1 MKTLSNPIDLIKESL
16 KIFFEKK
23 NMMYFFKIY
32 SVAFAL
38 SLCSFV
44 FSSIVS
50 NAGYT
55 TDQYVQEFL
64 SGNPLIIS
72 LVFIWSIA
80 AFLIGIWAQVSGYEA
95 IRRVVKGGALEF
107 KDTFRGSWKYL
118 GSFFLVNFLVGLIVV
133 LGLVLLVVPGII
145 FSVWYA
151 FSVWMVVDKNYGVK
165 EALRQ
170 SKSLAKDRFW
180 KILGRFL
187 VFILFGILGQ
197 IVFSLM
203 PQGYGTVVASLFG
216 ALFIIP
222 NFLLYQE
229 LSK

>member
-1 MKTLSNPIDLIKESL
+1 MKTLSNPIDLIKKSFQ
-16 KIFFEKK
+16 IFFEKK

-38 SLCSFV
+38 SLCSFI

-64 SGNPLIIS
+64 SGNPLIIA
-72 LVFIWSIA
+72 LVFIWSIT

-95 IRRVVKGGALEF
+95 IKRVVRGGTLEF
-107 KDTFRGSWKYL
+107 KDTFKGSWKYL
-118 GSFFLVNFLVGLIVV
+118 GKFFLVNFFVGLIVV
-133 LGLVLLVVPGII
+133 LGLVLLVIPGIV
-145 FSVWYA
+145 FAVWYA

-165 EALRQ
+165 EALRE
-170 SKSLAKDRFW
+170 SKSLAKDKFW
-180 KILGRFL
+180 KILGRFT

-197 IVFSLM
+197 IVFSLI
-203 PQGYGTVVASLFG
+203 PQGYGTVAASLFG
-216 ALFIIP
+216 ALFILP
-222 NFLLYQE
+222 NFLLYKE
-229 LSK
+229 LSS